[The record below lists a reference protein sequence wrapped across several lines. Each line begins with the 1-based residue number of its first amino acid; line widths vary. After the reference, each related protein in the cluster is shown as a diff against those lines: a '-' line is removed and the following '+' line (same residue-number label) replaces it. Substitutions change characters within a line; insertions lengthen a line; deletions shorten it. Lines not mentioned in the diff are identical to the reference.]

1 MSLWKDS
8 LPERLTK
15 TIMTT
20 TVRTDL
26 LSQIMKSKVSHPKG
40 KVMKTAT
47 MQMLL
52 KTSTTT
58 KLRRMMTSAIML
70 LKSM

>member
-1 MSLWKDS
+1 M
-8 LPERLTK
+8 
-15 TIMTT
+15 
-20 TVRTDL
+20 DL
-26 LSQIMKSKVSHPKG
+26 LSQITKSKANYPWN

-52 KTSTTT
+52 KTSATT
-58 KLRRMMTSAIML
+58 KLRMVTNAIML